1 MGKVQLPVY
10 VAQAEGAGEDER
22 VKVKGRMRSF
32 FIYIICE
39 ILLGCSSET
48 E

>member
-22 VKVKGRMRSF
+22 VEVKGRMRSF
-32 FIYIICE
+32 FYLYYLRNFIRMFK
-39 ILLGCSSET
+39 
-48 E
+48 